1 MNRIKYDS
9 DLIKLITLFESMTG
23 ASVKDCIADDKLTFV
38 VEENEMGKAIGKH
51 GSNIKRME
59 GLLKKGVRLV
69 EFNDDVCKFVANLV
83 YPSKAD
89 DIREENGVVSIY
101 VRDAKAK
108 GIIIGRNRHRI
119 SMVNSIAKRYFD
131 VEEVKVA

>member
-1 MNRIKYDS
+1 MKFMS
-9 DLIKLITLFESMTG
+9 LFESMTG
-23 ASVKDCIADDKLTFV
+23 AKLKDCIANGNVTFIV
-38 VEENEMGKAIGKH
+38 QKSDMGKAIGKN
-51 GSNIKRME
+51 GSNIKRIE
-59 GLLKKGVRLV
+59 NLLKRGVRLV